1 VAHRLRTFEAYIVL
15 AGVGSLLVLGPLRSV
30 FAGVPLV
37 SILATFILFVV
48 PGAVLVR
55 WFFGDCIF
63 GATAL
68 PVSFAFSVGIFAF
81 LGVPFLLLHLSLASY
96 LWVAGGLLAVSL
108 AAAVVRILRQR
119 SDAEDANN
127 TPDRSSFDWLWIP
140 FLFMC
145 AALTLI
151 AWAKAPSPYQDMW
164 VYLADV
170 RELISADKL
179 ARHEPYFGN
188 AIGTSRLQINGWL
201 LEHAALAKVSGVDPV
216 LLVTDYLTPIL
227 VGMSLL
233 AFYALA
239 RILLESETGALL
251 SSSLYALVLLGLFT
265 PMNMNFYLVRRVA
278 EDKMVSWFLFL
289 PVTLAF
295 AFLFLKSS
303 ELRYLAVF
311 AFLCWAAVAVHPLG
325 LALTGLCTAG
335 FGLLHVA
342 TNLRSK
348 EAWARTVGLGTAL
361 LSVLIAPA
369 LYVLTTGGSL
379 AAVLK
384 SADINYGDP
393 RVLANMVFV
402 RPGWKNRLLELG
414 GNYYMVGPSSRLLAP
429 VILVALLIGLP
440 FLFWRLKRSLAAQLL
455 AGTLLATIAVCF
467 VPPIATF
474 FGNHV
479 VLPGQMWR
487 LAWPI
492 PLAALLTIGWM
503 VWEATRWAR
512 VGLERFGL
520 PPRVAQLLPLVPV
533 CALMAMA
540 APVATG
546 EAKAAYKAVSLAG
559 KGTSRPGKCFDPVFR
574 WMQANIDEPSVVLAP
589 DAENTCIPAYSARAN
604 VVSVRGRSVL
614 MVLPALNRRVPGRI
628 DVPQCMLDVQNFF
641 NGIIRGEARQ
651 IILRQKA
658 DYVMVRAGSNL
669 DGRLERWPGFSAIDT
684 PGSTYSLYKVN
695 RQKLGGRTSGA

>member
-1 VAHRLRTFEAYIVL
+1 LI
-15 AGVGSLLVLGPLRSV
+15 P
-30 FAGVPLV
+30 
-37 SILATFILFVV
+37 ILATLLLFMV
-48 PGAVLVR
+48 PGVVLVR
-55 WFFGDCIF
+55 WFFGDHIF
-63 GATAL
+63 GTIAL
-68 PVSFAFSVGIFAF
+68 PVSFALSMGIFAF

-108 AAAVVRILRQR
+108 AAIVVRILRWR
-119 SDAEDANN
+119 SGVESANN
-127 TPDRSSFDWLWIP
+127 TPDGSSFDWLWIP

-145 AALTLI
+145 AVLTFI
-151 AWAKAPSPYQDMW
+151 AWAKAPSLYDMW

-170 RELISADKL
+170 RELFSADKL

-201 LEHAALAKVSGVDPV
+201 LEQAALSKVSGVDPV
-216 LLVTDYLTPIL
+216 VLVTDYLAPIL
-227 VGMSLL
+227 VVMSLL

-265 PMNMNFYLVRRVA
+265 PMDIDLYLDYRIA

-289 PVTLAF
+289 PVTLAW
-295 AFLFLKSS
+295 AFLFLKSR

-311 AFLCWAAVAVHPLG
+311 AFLCWAVVAVHPVG
-325 LALTGLCTAG
+325 LAMIGLCTAG
-335 FGLLHVA
+335 FGLLHLA
-342 TNLRSK
+342 TNPRSK
-348 EAWARTVGLGTAL
+348 GAWTRTVGLGSAL
-361 LSVLIAPA
+361 LSVLVVPA
-369 LYVLTTGGSL
+369 LYVLTTGESL
-379 AAVLK
+379 VTVLK

-393 RVLANMVFV
+393 QVLANMVFV
-402 RPGWKNRLLELG
+402 RPGWKDRILELG
-414 GNYYMVGPSSRLLAP
+414 SHYYIVGPSSGLLAP
-429 VILVALLIGLP
+429 AILVALLIGLP

-455 AGTLLATIAVCF
+455 AGTMLAPIAVCF

-503 VWEATRWAR
+503 VWEATRYAQ
-512 VGLERFGL
+512 VGLEKFGL
-520 PPRVAQLLPLVPV
+520 PPRVAQLVPLVPV
-533 CALMAMA
+533 CALMAVT

-559 KGTSRPGKCFDPVFR
+559 EGASRPGKCFDPVFR
-574 WMQANIDEPSVVLAP
+574 WMQTNINEPSVVLAR
-589 DAENTCIPAYSARAN
+589 DADNTCIPAYSAQVN
-604 VVSVRGRSVL
+604 VVSMRGGPVL
-614 MVLPALNRRVPGRI
+614 RFLPALNRRVPGRI
-628 DVPQCMLDVQNFF
+628 DVPQGTLDVQNFF
-641 NGIIRGEARQ
+641 NGVTRSEARQ
-651 IILRQKA
+651 IIQRQKA

-669 DGRLERWPGFSAIDT
+669 DSKLERWPGFSAIDT
-684 PGSTYSLYKVN
+684 PGRRYSLYAVD
-695 RQKLGGRTSGA
+695 RQKLGGRN